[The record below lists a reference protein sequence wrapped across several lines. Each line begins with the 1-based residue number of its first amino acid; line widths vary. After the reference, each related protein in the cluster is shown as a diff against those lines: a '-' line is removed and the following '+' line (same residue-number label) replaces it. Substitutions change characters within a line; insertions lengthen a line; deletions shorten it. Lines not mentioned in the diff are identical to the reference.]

1 MNEKNNKKAK
11 KIALSGIRYSYLR
24 LLNNFGDRIKFIHP
38 DLMSFIAFFIAVAT
52 GFLYYK
58 SGETPVFLLINI
70 GLLFLS
76 ITFNILVELL
86 SMRRSEFTIINQ
98 IIYALPDRYAGMFIL
113 VGISFSSLCDVR
125 IGMIATITVLL
136 ISYTGILGKALGVSW
151 QRQGPLDRTNRL
163 VILMAASLLQFP
175 LSKAHTP
182 SVSIW
187 GYDLT
192 IIEIC
197 MILFML
203 LGQITVL
210 IRIKGILEDVKKV
223 DKVLYKEK
231 KPKE

>member
-1 MNEKNNKKAK
+1 MNEKFSKRTK
-11 KIALSGIRYSYLR
+11 KIAFSGIRYSYLK

-38 DLMSFIAFFIAVAT
+38 DLMSFIAFFIAIAT

-58 SGETPVFLLINI
+58 SGEIPAFLLVNT

-86 SMRRSEFTIINQ
+86 SMRRPAFTIVNQ

-113 VGISFSSLCDVR
+113 AGISFSSLCDVR

-151 QRQGPLDRTNRL
+151 QRQGPLDRTNRV

-175 LSKAHTP
+175 LSKAGTP

-203 LGQITVL
+203 LGQITIL

-223 DKVLYKEK
+223 DKVLYKEESK
-231 KPKE
+231 RK